1 MAVNV
6 FLEPFIVVSLLTGGT
21 IINRNKRASL
31 SVSPQPS
38 RGTLEDPFDHRLERG
53 CPRSSS
59 SDALY
64 KSADSGLISPSLLPE
79 VESRWRRR
87 EVGFLS
93 WRKSVTCPNTRV
105 YRGRILSR
113 ILRRFPFLV
122 EAWYWALIYWVRI
135 PREGLLA
142 REALADDTT
151 CQVYQL
157 GRAFTAVRFDQYTV
171 DVARNHAFEV
181 IRIEK
186 ALGIFWELQLQARV
200 LKHPTLLSYTN
211 WIYSYIH
218 IPATISFLVWLYYHT
233 VTSPNRVD
241 WSDHLE
247 RRPHRILRGASL
259 YEARRR
265 TMAMC
270 NLIAFT
276 IFTTWPCMPPRLL
289 SDPSV
294 RGSDGD
300 HARSFGFV
308 DTVHG
313 ASGSGSVW
321 TSNKFCNQWA
331 AMPSLHFGYSLL
343 IGLTI
348 MTLPL
353 SPKSIF
359 TGSTGKTKR
368 SGYTKV
374 PSWRRCLCITCGV
387 LYPAIILFAVIATAN
402 HFILDVVAGA
412 IVCGLAWVSN
422 RLLLNLLPLEDC
434 LLWLLRMHKPDDE
447 VESWPELG

>member
-1 MAVNV
+1 MASTTSWISVVAQRSDMPRYPSLPRYN
-6 FLEPFIVVSLLTGGT
+6 LEPHPPPISFSCRGLVLGSHLLG
-21 IINRNKRASL
+21 KM
-31 SVSPQPS
+31 
-38 RGTLEDPFDHRLERG
+38 LEYNYG
-53 CPRSSS
+53 RS
-59 SDALY
+59 
-64 KSADSGLISPSLLPE
+64 
-79 VESRWRRR
+79 
-87 EVGFLS
+87 
-93 WRKSVTCPNTRV
+93 T
-105 YRGRILSR
+105 
-113 ILRRFPFLV
+113 
-122 EAWYWALIYWVRI
+122 
-135 PREGLLA
+135 
-142 REALADDTT
+142 ADDTAW
-151 CQVYQL
+151 QVYQL
-157 GRAFTAVRFDQYTV
+157 GRAFTAVRFDQHTV

-181 IRIEK
+181 IRIEQ

-200 LKHPTLLSYTN
+200 LKHPALLSYTN

-233 VTSPNRVD
+233 ITSPNRVV
-241 WSDHLE
+241 WFDHVE
-247 RRPHRILRGASL
+247 RRPTKALRGASL

-289 SDPSV
+289 SDPDV
-294 RGSDGD
+294 TGPDGD
-300 HARSFGFV
+300 HARSYGFI

-353 SPKSIF
+353 STNSI
-359 TGSTGKTKR
+359 STSTREAKR
-368 SGYTKV
+368 NVCAKL
-374 PSWRRCLCITCGV
+374 PSWRRCLCIACGV

-412 IVCGLAWVSN
+412 IVCGLAWMSN
-422 RLLLNLLPLEDC
+422 RLLLNLLPLEDYF
-434 LLWLLRMHKPDDE
+434 LWLLRIHKPE
-447 VESWPELG
+447 EEPEAWPGLDGAER

>member
-1 MAVNV
+1 MAVNA
-6 FLEPFIVVSLLTGGT
+6 FLEPFVVISLLTGGT
-21 IINRNKRASL
+21 IINRNKRASI
-31 SVSPQPS
+31 SASFPRSRASP
-38 RGTLEDPFDHRLERG
+38 GDPFDHRLERG
-53 CPRSSS
+53 FSRTDS

-64 KSADSGLISPSLLPE
+64 KSADSGLILPSLLPDI
-79 VESRWRRR
+79 ESKWRRR

-93 WRKSVTCPNTRV
+93 WRKGVTCPNTHL
-105 YRGRILSR
+105 YRGTLLSR

-122 EAWYWALIYWVRI
+122 EAWYWALIYWV
-135 PREGLLA
+135 
-142 REALADDTT
+142 
-151 CQVYQL
+151 YQL
-157 GRAFTAVRFDQYTV
+157 GRAFTAVRFDQHTV
-171 DVARNHAFEV
+171 DVARHHAFDL

-200 LKHPTLLSYTN
+200 LKHTMLLSYTN

-233 VTSPNRVD
+233 ITSANSVA
-241 WSDHLE
+241 WSDHVE
-247 RRPHRILRGASL
+247 RRLHKVLRGASL

-294 RGSDGD
+294 NGPDGD
-300 HARSFGFV
+300 HARSYGFV

-343 IGLTI
+343 IGFTI

-353 SPKSIF
+353 SPNSI
-359 TGSTGKTKR
+359 STSSGKAKR
-368 SGYTKV
+368 SGYTKL

-412 IVCGLAWVSN
+412 LVCGLAWVSN

-434 LLWLLRMHKPDDE
+434 FLWLLRIHKPEVETEAWPELDE
-447 VESWPELG
+447 VEG